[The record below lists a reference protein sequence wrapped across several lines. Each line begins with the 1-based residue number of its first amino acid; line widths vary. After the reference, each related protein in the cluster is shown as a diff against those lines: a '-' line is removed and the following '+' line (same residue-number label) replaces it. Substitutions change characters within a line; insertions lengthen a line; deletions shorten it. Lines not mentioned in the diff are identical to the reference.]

1 VAGASDVGP
10 ATRELAELLIENAR
24 ADEYPV
30 DEEATLWGL
39 AALRRASQLTD
50 GEIKLKTLSQY
61 TDEDS
66 DAISSRARQLRSVL
80 SQIELNNF
88 RIKYDQRTSEP
99 DQECETAYTTT
110 GESRCALT
118 VSSGSKR
125 LVKPDISGREPARKT
140 THGCPYVHKS
150 GPSTHPTRRRNAP
163 KQHVM
168 S

>member
-1 VAGASDVGP
+1 V
-10 ATRELAELLIENAR
+10 
-24 ADEYPV
+24 
-30 DEEATLWGL
+30 GL

-99 DQECETAYTTT
+99 DQE
-110 GESRCALT
+110 
-118 VSSGSKR
+118 
-125 LVKPDISGREPARKT
+125 
-140 THGCPYVHKS
+140 
-150 GPSTHPTRRRNAP
+150 
-163 KQHVM
+163 
-168 S
+168 